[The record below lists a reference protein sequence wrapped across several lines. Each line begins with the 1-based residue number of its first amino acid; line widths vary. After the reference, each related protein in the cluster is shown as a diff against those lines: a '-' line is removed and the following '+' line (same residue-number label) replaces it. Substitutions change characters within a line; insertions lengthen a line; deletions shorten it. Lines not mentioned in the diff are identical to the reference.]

1 MPGEGTCRDTP
12 APRDDSPRHAHT
24 PLLTKYLS
32 SYPGLS
38 CSWTVRL
45 TGPLSRVKNSRGK
58 GGDDKFKTSS
68 AYTVSPSSWKVF
80 GSCKSH
86 LSAGSRGAQVFPG
99 GCKLSTSSPDHTTRL
114 SQAHRPAHRLPAE
127 GAPATWPL
135 RCPRPRRLPCRLL
148 GKDVGPGANNL
159 LHLTLSSIV
168 PSHFFSNRSNPA

>member
-24 PLLTKYLS
+24 PLLTKYLEL
-32 SYPGLS
+32 LS
-38 CSWTVRL
+38 WAKLQLDSQAHRS
-45 TGPLSRVKNSRGK
+45 PEPHKEQSGK

-86 LSAGSRGAQVFPG
+86 LSADSRGAQVFPG

-114 SQAHRPAHRLPAE
+114 SQAHRPAHQLPAE

-135 RCPRPRRLPCRLL
+135 SCPRPPPPALPVA
-148 GKDVGPGANNL
+148 GKGRGPG
-159 LHLTLSSIV
+159 SKQ
-168 PSHFFSNRSNPA
+168 PA